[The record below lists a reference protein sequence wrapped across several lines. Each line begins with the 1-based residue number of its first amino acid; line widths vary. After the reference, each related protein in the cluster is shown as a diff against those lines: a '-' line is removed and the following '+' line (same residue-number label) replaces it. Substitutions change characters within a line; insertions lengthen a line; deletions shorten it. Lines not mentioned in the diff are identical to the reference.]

1 MEHSKKILELKK
13 RLVGIKPL
21 EDEPEFFNSEETL
34 VRFLKSREW
43 NINET
48 EKMLKESIEYRRRIR
63 PSHLD
68 CKWCHD
74 RPGCHSM
81 RQVGFDEAGRP
92 VIYSNFAQANL
103 RHNTSEDTICH
114 CTYLIE
120 NAKRT
125 MPPGVSTWVFVI
137 DCTGMTIQA
146 CNPKLG
152 YGVTQVMAN
161 HYPERLGLV
170 ICVNHNPVFQGIW
183 KAMKVFIHP
192 NTSSKVKLVKS
203 KSKVKQTFLEVFPSE
218 LTDWILEEMRQNKIK
233 PLPST
238 QREFWN
244 KPSDSGR
251 HDPRGCSSYIEKYI
265 ERSEKENAAFE
276 ILHKAHPNI
285 MDSIKGKVVSVKK
298 SSELE
303 KKSSPC
309 HHVDSCNSDSD
320 EEFEQIE
327 MLDIPDE
334 FKVPDDAVKF
344 T

>member
-1 MEHSKKILELKK
+1 
-13 RLVGIKPL
+13 
-21 EDEPEFFNSEETL
+21 
-34 VRFLKSREW
+34 
-43 NINET
+43 
-48 EKMLKESIEYRRRIR
+48 
-63 PSHLD
+63 
-68 CKWCHD
+68 
-74 RPGCHSM
+74 
-81 RQVGFDEAGRP
+81 
-92 VIYSNFAQANL
+92 
-103 RHNTSEDTICH
+103 
-114 CTYLIE
+114 
-120 NAKRT
+120 
-125 MPPGVSTWVFVI
+125 
-137 DCTGMTIQA
+137 MTIQA

-218 LTDWILEEMRQNKIK
+218 LTEWILEEMRQNKIK

-251 HDPRGCSSYIEKYI
+251 HDPRGCFSYVEKYI
-265 ERSEKENAAFE
+265 DRSEKENAAFE
-276 ILHKAHPNI
+276 ILHKGHPNI
-285 MDSIKGKVVSVKK
+285 MDSIKGKVKK

-303 KKSSPC
+303 KKSSPF

>member
-1 MEHSKKILELKK
+1 MKCLLGFDMEHSKKILELKK

-34 VRFLKSREW
+34 VRFLNSRQW
-43 NINET
+43 NINDA

-103 RHNTSEDTICH
+103 HHNTTEDTICH

-192 NTSSKVKLVKS
+192 NTSSKVKLVKN
-203 KSKVKQTFLEVFPSE
+203 E
-218 LTDWILEEMRQNKIK
+218 
-233 PLPST
+233 
-238 QREFWN
+238 
-244 KPSDSGR
+244 
-251 HDPRGCSSYIEKYI
+251 IENDANEI
-265 ERSEKENAAFE
+265 E
-276 ILHKAHPNI
+276 HKAHPNI

-303 KKSSPC
+303 KQLPPF
-309 HHVDSCNSDSD
+309 HNLDSCNSDSD

-327 MLDIPDE
+327 IIDIPDE

>member
-1 MEHSKKILELKK
+1 MRSVDRRKGDSTVSNSKW
-13 RLVGIKPL
+13 
-21 EDEPEFFNSEETL
+21 L

-183 KAMKVFIHP
+183 KAMKVF
-192 NTSSKVKLVKS
+192 
-203 KSKVKQTFLEVFPSE
+203 PSE

-265 ERSEKENAAFE
+265 ERSEKENAAIE
-276 ILHKAHPNI
+276 IVHKAHPNI
-285 MDSIKGKVVSVKK
+285 MDSIKGKVVSVKNLP
-298 SSELE
+298 ELE

>member
-1 MEHSKKILELKK
+1 MPPGVS
-13 RLVGIKPL
+13 
-21 EDEPEFFNSEETL
+21 TL
-34 VRFLKSREW
+34 VFV
-43 NINET
+43 IVV
-48 EKMLKESIEYRRRIR
+48 
-63 PSHLD
+63 
-68 CKWCHD
+68 
-74 RPGCHSM
+74 
-81 RQVGFDEAGRP
+81 QV
-92 VIYSNFAQANL
+92 
-103 RHNTSEDTICH
+103 
-114 CTYLIE
+114 
-120 NAKRT
+120 RT
-125 MPPGVSTWVFVI
+125 MPPGVSHGSLLLIVQVRIMPPGVSTLVFVIDCTGKDHATGSITWVFVIDCAGKVNATWRIHIGLCYCCTGKDHATWSITWVFVI

-244 KPSDSGR
+244 KPADTGR
-251 HDPRGCSSYIEKYI
+251 HDPRGCLSYVEKYI
-265 ERSEKENAAFE
+265 ERSEKENAAIE
-276 ILHKAHPNI
+276 IEHKAHPNMI
-285 MDSIKGKVVSVKK
+285 DSIKGKVVSLKK

-303 KKSSPC
+303 KKSSPF